1 MGTMMTTE
9 TAVTEYFAGDAVV
22 LVDQVPHR
30 PALKPGLEGVVV
42 IGDEA
47 NADVP
52 WATVSVEFPQLT
64 PHYWQL
70 HRRHLRLVAR
80 APVAALED
88 ADAAD

>member
-9 TAVTEYFAGDAVV
+9 TAVTEYFAGDVVV

-47 NADVP
+47 NSDVP
-52 WATVSVEFPQLT
+52 WAMVSVEFPRLT
-64 PHYWQL
+64 PHCWQL
-70 HRRHLRLVAR
+70 HRRHLRLMER
-80 APVAALED
+80 APADGD
-88 ADAAD
+88 ADADADA